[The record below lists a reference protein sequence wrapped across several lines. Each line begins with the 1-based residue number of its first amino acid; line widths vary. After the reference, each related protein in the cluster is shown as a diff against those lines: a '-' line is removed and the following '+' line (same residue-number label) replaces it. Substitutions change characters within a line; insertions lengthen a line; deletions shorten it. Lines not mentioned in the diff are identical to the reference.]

1 MGRKKIKF
9 SKSMKLYLL
18 KQLKKVPGLNL
29 NSLIHSRSLTCNYPK
44 TQSID
49 KRNSN
54 VNFITNH
61 ESDLTDL
68 NRYML
73 EYFPSVEISDDESS
87 LIDTSTKQS
96 PTNTGNEEFSSST
109 SNSLV
114 VPSSPTGDIREG
126 EAGVLVMTNE
136 SSSIDTSTKQSPAN
150 TGNEEFSSSTSNS
163 LVVPSSPTGDIR
175 EGEAGVLV
183 MTNESSS
190 IDTSTKQSPAN
201 TGNEEFSSSTSNSLV
216 APSSPTGDIREGE
229 AGVVVVTFSIDPYK
243 DFKRSMKTMLKA
255 DNAGKSQPSNQDNL
269 NELLLCY
276 LEQNNKS
283 MHKHLLRA
291 FNDITNEIIEHSHSH
306 RYEQENLNGNE
317 AAKGRERGHA

>member
-29 NSLIHSRSLTCNYPK
+29 NSLIHPRSLTCNYPK

-61 ESDLTDL
+61 ESNLADL
-68 NRYML
+68 NRYMS
-73 EYFPSVEISDDESS
+73 EYFPSMGISDNESS

-126 EAGVLVMTNE
+126 EAGVLVMTDE
-136 SSSIDTSTKQSPAN
+136 TSSIDTLTKQSPAN

-183 MTNESSS
+183 
-190 IDTSTKQSPAN
+190 
-201 TGNEEFSSSTSNSLV
+201 
-216 APSSPTGDIREGE
+216 
-229 AGVVVVTFSIDPYK
+229 VTFSIDPYK

-255 DNAGKSQPSNQDNL
+255 DNAGTSQPSNQDNL

-291 FNDITNEIIEHSHSH
+291 FNDITNEISEHSHSH
-306 RYEQENLNGNE
+306 RYEQENLNGKE